1 MKPVLIRARFLAALA
16 AGALLCCCLIVASAT
31 TSETETPPET
41 PAESLPIEK
50 PKLETQTGNLYT
62 PVTKVVDCTIL
73 PPSAEPEEAPVS
85 ETPAA
90 EEPEPEQDIPAEP
103 TTADPAPVEPAPAE
117 PASAEPASEEPAPAE
132 PEAKDDLTYLDT
144 FIATAYTVTG
154 TTATGTYTT
163 AGRTL
168 AVNPGIIPYGTH
180 VWLYLED
187 GTLVGDYYAEDTGSN
202 MMAHPYVIDIYM
214 GENTYDE
221 CIQWGARRVLVYTE
235 ATDEN

>member
-1 MKPVLIRARFLAALA
+1 MKPVLFRARFLAALA

-31 TSETETPPET
+31 TSETEIPSEPPADHLTAETPNPET
-41 PAESLPIEK
+41 RTEK
-50 PKLETQTGNLYT
+50 LYT

-73 PPSAEPEEAPVS
+73 SPSAEPEADPVPEASVPA
-85 ETPAA
+85 ET
-90 EEPEPEQDIPAEP
+90 EPEQDIPAEP
-103 TTADPAPVEPAPAE
+103 VSAEPVPVEPTPAE
-117 PASAEPASEEPAPAE
+117 PTPLESVPAE
-132 PEAKDDLTYLDT
+132 SADGLTYLDT

-163 AGRTL
+163 VGRTL

-187 GTLVGDYYAEDTGSN
+187 GTPVGDYYAEDTGSN

-214 GENTYDE
+214 GEDSYDACME
-221 CIQWGARRVLVYTE
+221 WGARRVLVYTE
-235 ATDEN
+235 AEGEN